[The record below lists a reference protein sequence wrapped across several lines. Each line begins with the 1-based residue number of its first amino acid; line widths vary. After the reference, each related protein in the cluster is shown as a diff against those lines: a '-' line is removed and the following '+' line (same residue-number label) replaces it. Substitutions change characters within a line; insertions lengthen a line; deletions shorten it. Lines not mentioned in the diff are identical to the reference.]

1 MFTLSHT
8 LALFVQHERMWVK
21 LDCVGRGH
29 RHANNQIINLLENS
43 AAGESKH
50 IDLMSPIGWR
60 ATRLSVCHQ
69 NDSIVDSMTREAMLL
84 CQHICEAN
92 ARSRKKKNSDI
103 VIWFATENGEMCAR
117 TRQRFRQRNGDRR
130 NQVFS
135 DWLLCA
141 ECVNLM
147 FICI

>member
-1 MFTLSHT
+1 MFALSHT

-92 ARSRKKKNSDI
+92 ARSRKKKTAKLLSDLRPKM
-103 VIWFATENGEMCAR
+103 V
-117 TRQRFRQRNGDRR
+117 
-130 NQVFS
+130 
-135 DWLLCA
+135 
-141 ECVNLM
+141 ECVRVPGNDLAKEM
-147 FICI
+147 ATGAIKSSLIDCCVPNVSI